1 MNSRTLTHL
10 LKPLLLA
17 AVLLLSACQQAAAP
31 QAKTTAAS
39 VESVLKDQRRVLAL
53 DGGKNFRDLGGYR
66 TADGMAVKWRVL
78 FRSGDPSGLT
88 PADEKKL
95 ASYGIRT
102 VCDLRDNAERE
113 DEPNRWAEHAG
124 LDYWTRDYAMDLAP
138 LADALRDPQPTP
150 AKSHAGM
157 LALYRLLPEEQ
168 AESYAA
174 MFGKLVDGKL
184 PLAFNCSAGKDRTGV
199 AAALILHALGV
210 PRETILADYALSD
223 EVVDYRAELQKDAK
237 TSESAAHMAA
247 MPWPVIEPL
256 MASDPA
262 YLREALS
269 AIERRHSSLDG
280 YLEKRLG
287 LTQDM
292 RASLRRQLLE
302 PA

>member
-1 MNSRTLTHL
+1 MNSRTLAPVFHS
-10 LKPLLLA
+10 LLLA
-17 AVLLLSACQQAAAP
+17 AALLLPSCQQAAP
-31 QAKTTAAS
+31 SQAKAAS
-39 VESVLKDQRRVLAL
+39 VSVESLLKDQRRVLTL
-53 DGGKNFRDLGGYR
+53 EGGKNFRDLGGYR
-66 TADGMAVKWRVL
+66 TASGMAVKWRTL

-95 ASYGIRT
+95 AGYGIRT
-102 VCDLRDNAERE
+102 VCDLRDNDERE
-113 DEPNRWAEHAG
+113 EEPNRWVEHAG
-124 LDYWTRDYAMDLAP
+124 LDYWTRDYAMDLSP
-138 LADALRDPQPTP
+138 LAAAMRDPQPSHD
-150 AKSHAGM
+150 KSRAGM
-157 LALYRLLPEEQ
+157 LALYRQLPEEQ

-199 AAALILHALGV
+199 GAALILHALGV

-223 EVVDYRAELQKDAK
+223 HVFDYRAQLQKDAK

-247 MPWPVIEPL
+247 MPWPVVEPM

-262 YLREALS
+262 YLKEAFA
-269 AIERRHSSLDG
+269 AIEQRYGSLDG
-280 YLEKRLG
+280 YLAQRLG
-287 LTQDM
+287 VTAEM

>member
-1 MNSRTLTHL
+1 
-10 LKPLLLA
+10 
-17 AVLLLSACQQAAAP
+17 
-31 QAKTTAAS
+31 
-39 VESVLKDQRRVLAL
+39 
-53 DGGKNFRDLGGYR
+53 
-66 TADGMAVKWRVL
+66 
-78 FRSGDPSGLT
+78 
-88 PADEKKL
+88 
-95 ASYGIRT
+95 
-102 VCDLRDNAERE
+102 
-113 DEPNRWAEHAG
+113 
-124 LDYWTRDYAMDLAP
+124 
-138 LADALRDPQPTP
+138 LRDPQPTP